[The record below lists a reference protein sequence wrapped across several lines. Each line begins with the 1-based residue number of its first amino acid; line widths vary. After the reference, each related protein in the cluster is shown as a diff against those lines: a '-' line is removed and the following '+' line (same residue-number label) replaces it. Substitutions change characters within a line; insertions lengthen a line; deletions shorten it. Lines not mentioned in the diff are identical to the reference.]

1 MGGNFSQ
8 GPESIHI
15 QLFFLCVCSVLYLSV
30 VSLQLFVTAW
40 TAAPQAPLPM
50 GILQARILEWVV
62 RPSSMAS
69 F

>member
-15 QLFFLCVCSVLYLSV
+15 LLFFRCVCSVLYLSV

-40 TAAPQAPLPM
+40 TAAPKAPLPM
-50 GILQARILEWVV
+50 GIL
-62 RPSSMAS
+62 
-69 F
+69 